1 MKGITKMEN
10 KDNQPDFE
18 KLKRFSSRV
27 LTKDRGASPFFS
39 GRSQEIEDV
48 EASVEGVMERLRAGK
63 PKPASDETWLFQ
75 GPPGVG
81 KSALLEKLEDRWN
94 AKETEGTPIALP
106 IRPDI
111 ILNQA
116 NLVAKIADAVA
127 TANDGSETAGKL
139 HQVVS
144 VVRGSATDIGGELV
158 IKASTQI
165 SKSKSV
171 VTNPRELN
179 WETLTRFFPRENWK
193 RPVVLL
199 LDEAQSLRRWQ
210 GPSEISN
217 LHQGIHGL
225 PIIPIFAG
233 LSDSFEVLRT
243 HDISRMSHRRRVTLG
258 ALDQQE
264 TEAAAMLMLETFRVG
279 GSHREDWARR
289 IALECSGWPQHL
301 QTGLQALAKAVV
313 DNDGMLGP
321 TEGAFADTVSKTS
334 ETYRN
339 EYYRERLDNDLAGS
353 IGLLHIALDAAR
365 PPGKTLAD
373 LKDIIANR
381 ANGSEEHKYQLPE
394 MLDVSMFLNRM
405 IKRGFLQLSRSGRRF
420 VCPIPSMNDYIREL
434 AID

>member
-1 MKGITKMEN
+1 MKGIKKMKN
-10 KDNQPDFE
+10 KDSAPDIE
-18 KLKRFSSRV
+18 KLERFSSRL
-27 LTKDRGASPFFS
+27 LTKDRGESPFFS
-39 GRSQEIEDV
+39 GRNQEIEDI
-48 EASVEGVMERLRAGK
+48 ELTIEGVMERLRLGK

-81 KSALLEKLEDRWN
+81 KSALLEKLEDRWS

-127 TANDGSETAGKL
+127 TANDDSETADKL
-139 HQVVS
+139 HQIVS
-144 VVRGSATDIGGELV
+144 VDRGSATDIGGELV
-158 IKASTQI
+158 IKAGTQI

-171 VTNPRELN
+171 VTNPCELN

-199 LDEAQSLRRWQ
+199 LDEAQSLRRWK

-233 LSDSFEVLRT
+233 LSDSFEVLRA

-258 ALDQQE
+258 ALEQQE
-264 TEAAAMLMLETFRVG
+264 TEAAAMLMLDTFRVG
-279 GSHREDWARR
+279 GTHREDWARR
-289 IALECSGWPQHL
+289 IARECSGWPQHL

-313 DNDGMLGP
+313 DNNGMLGP
-321 TEGAFADTVSKTS
+321 TQGIFANFVSETS

-339 EYYRERLDNDLAGS
+339 EYYGERLDNDLAGS
-353 IGLLHIALDAAR
+353 IGLVHIALDAAR
-365 PPGKTLAD
+365 PPGKTLAE

-381 ANGSEEHKYQLPE
+381 ANGRKEYKYQLPN
-394 MLDVSMFLNRM
+394 MLDASMFLNRL
-405 IKRGFLQLSRSGRRF
+405 IERGFLQQSKSEHHF
-420 VCPIPSMNDYIREL
+420 VCPIPSMTDYIREL

>member
-1 MKGITKMEN
+1 MRN
-10 KDNQPDFE
+10 KDGAPDIE
-18 KLKRFSSRV
+18 QLKRFSSRL
-27 LTKDRGASPFFS
+27 LTKDRGESPFFS
-39 GRSQEIEDV
+39 GRNQEIEDI
-48 EASVEGVMERLRAGK
+48 ELTIEGVMERLRLGK

-94 AKETEGTPIALP
+94 AKETEGAPIALP

-127 TANDGSETAGKL
+127 AANDDSETADKL
-139 HQVVS
+139 HQIVS
-144 VVRGSATDIGGELV
+144 VDRGSSTDIGSELV

-171 VTNPRELN
+171 VANPRELN

-313 DNDGMLGP
+313 DNDGMLDP

-353 IGLLHIALDAAR
+353 IGLLNLALDAAR

>member
-1 MKGITKMEN
+1 MRN
-10 KDNQPDFE
+10 KVGAPDIE
-18 KLKRFSSRV
+18 RLKRFSSRL
-27 LTKDRGASPFFS
+27 LTKDRGESLFFS
-39 GRSQEIEDV
+39 GRSQEIENI
-48 EASVEGVMERLRAGK
+48 ELTIEGVMERLRLGK

-81 KSALLEKLEDRWN
+81 KSALLEKLEDRWK
-94 AKETEGTPIALP
+94 AKETEGTPIAVPL
-106 IRPDI
+106 RPDI

-127 TANDGSETAGKL
+127 AANDDSETADKL
-139 HQVVS
+139 HQIVS
-144 VVRGSATDIGGELV
+144 VDRVGSTDIGSEIV
-158 IKASTQI
+158 IKACTQI

-171 VTNPRELN
+171 VTNPRQLN

-339 EYYRERLDNDLAGS
+339 EYYRERLDDDLAGS
-353 IGLLHIALDAAR
+353 IGLVHIALDAAR
-365 PPGKTLAD
+365 PPGKTLAE
-373 LKDIIANR
+373 LKDIVANR
-381 ANGSEEHKYQLPE
+381 ANGSKEYKHQLPE

>member
-1 MKGITKMEN
+1 
-10 KDNQPDFE
+10 
-18 KLKRFSSRV
+18 
-27 LTKDRGASPFFS
+27 
-39 GRSQEIEDV
+39 
-48 EASVEGVMERLRAGK
+48 
-63 PKPASDETWLFQ
+63 
-75 GPPGVG
+75 
-81 KSALLEKLEDRWN
+81 
-94 AKETEGTPIALP
+94 
-106 IRPDI
+106 
-111 ILNQA
+111 
-116 NLVAKIADAVA
+116 
-127 TANDGSETAGKL
+127 
-139 HQVVS
+139 
-144 VVRGSATDIGGELV
+144 
-158 IKASTQI
+158 
-165 SKSKSV
+165 
-171 VTNPRELN
+171 
-179 WETLTRFFPRENWK
+179 
-193 RPVVLL
+193 
-199 LDEAQSLRRWQ
+199 
-210 GPSEISN
+210 
-217 LHQGIHGL
+217 
-225 PIIPIFAG
+225 
-233 LSDSFEVLRT
+233 
-243 HDISRMSHRRRVTLG
+243 MSHRRRVTLG